1 MLYLSKETLEWIRK
15 QYPIGAIVE
24 LVKMD
29 DFQAPPVGTKG
40 TVKFVDNTG
49 TIHVSWET
57 GGSLGVVYGED
68 ECRKV
73 TED

>member
-1 MLYLSKETLEWIRK
+1 MLYLSKEELQMLKE
-15 QYPIGAIVE
+15 QYPSGTKVE

-40 TVKFVDNTG
+40 TVKFVDDTG

>member
-1 MLYLSKETLEWIRK
+1 MYVQDEVLEMLRKE
-15 QYPIGAIVE
+15 YPKGTKVE
-24 LVKMD
+24 LVKMV

-40 TVKFVDNTG
+40 EVQYVDDIG

-57 GGSLGVVYGED
+57 GSSLGVVYGED

-73 TED
+73 TEE